1 MRAAAA
7 SRAPRRRPR
16 GPATAAAAS
25 SPRACARAAPA
36 RAGAASPPS
45 NSKSSWMA
53 GAAAGLRAGAAS
65 PPSNSKSSWM
75 AGAAA
80 GARAAAARPRR
91 AAGFRAGFGGAGSA
105 ASLSEDDDGR
115 GARRAAGLRRGGGAS
130 AASLSDDDAGAAGL
144 RAAGLRAA
152 GRGGAGSASSLSDDD
167 SGAAGALT
175 GAGERA
181 AARARA
187 RRRLG
192 GRRAA
197 ARDRR
202 GGQRGG
208 RSAPA
213 AAAPLRRGRLARG
226 VGGAAAAPARR
237 AAAERGPVVREVRGR
252 HAQHRAA
259 ADGRPDVE
267 GAVVV
272 RGDDRARAAL
282 AVVARR
288 RVRRDDDEVADAE
301 RRGRWRRGAAPRG
314 RGGRRAARPRL
325 AAGARRPR
333 LVAGAAG
340 DAVRPRR
347 AGAAAGARAAAR
359 PRPVGFRR
367 GRTVGAGAG
376 ASGCRAARQSADVG
390 VGRELSFVA
399 SPPRRSCETRSSN
412 SRPGWMASW
421 RSWPLVMSLTM
432 NGTRHSGQTYSST
445 VSSRRHAAQN
455 AWPQGS
461 ISRSSWSRRSSQRR
475 HVNAASSPAKFSVSP
490 GSIFFPLAV
499 RLRSSQ
505 GCMRRKS
512 IYSAR
517 PAVNGAATHAVALA
531 VVYAQTGARS
541 RCFGAVSS
549 SAAADA
555 L

>member
-25 SPRACARAAPA
+25 SPRASAAARPRACAPA
-36 RAGAASPPS
+36 RRRRRRTRSRRGWRARPRASAP
-45 NSKSSWMA
+45 
-53 GAAAGLRAGAAS
+53 
-65 PPSNSKSSWM
+65 
-75 AGAAA
+75 
-80 GARAAAARPRR
+80 ARRRRRRTRSRRGWRPRR

-105 ASLSEDDDGR
+105 SSLSEDDDGR

-130 AASLSDDDAGAAGL
+130 A
-144 RAAGLRAA
+144 
-152 GRGGAGSASSLSDDD
+152 SSLSDDD
-167 SGAAGALT
+167 SSAAGALT

-181 AARARA
+181 AARA
-187 RRRLG
+187 
-192 GRRAA
+192 
-197 ARDRR
+197 
-202 GGQRGG
+202 
-208 RSAPA
+208 
-213 AAAPLRRGRLARG
+213 
-226 VGGAAAAPARR
+226 
-237 AAAERGPVVREVRGR
+237 
-252 HAQHRAA
+252 
-259 ADGRPDVE
+259 
-267 GAVVV
+267 
-272 RGDDRARAAL
+272 ARA
-282 AVVARR
+282 
-288 RVRRDDDEVADAE
+288 DA
-301 RRGRWRRGAAPRG
+301 WAAGAAPRATG
-314 RGGRRAARPRL
+314 AAGSAAGDRRRPPRRRFGAGASLGALEALPLLRRVARPLSAAPSCARSAAGTRSIVRRPTGDRTSKEPSSFAATIVPGPPSRLWPGDVSGATTTKSPTRNVVVCGDAAPRLAGAAAGAAARPRL
-325 AAGARRPR
+325 AAGDAVRPR

-359 PRPVGFRR
+359 PRPTGFRR

-399 SPPRRSCETRSSN
+399 SPPRRSCETRSNS

-432 NGTRHSGQTYSST
+432 NGTRHSGHTYSST

-505 GCMRRKS
+505 GCMRRKKY
-512 IYSAR
+512 I
-517 PAVNGAATHAVALA
+517 
-531 VVYAQTGARS
+531 
-541 RCFGAVSS
+541 
-549 SAAADA
+549 
-555 L
+555 